1 MSFEFK
7 VGQLCLAN
15 DRSIEK
21 TEFAYPS
28 RHGKFC
34 KFLAEHEADIWSIK
48 ELRGGAQDLMQD
60 FSNHSGLAIACC
72 YPVRYLSWKDGVFN
86 PYYLGQLYNPKK
98 FILFSAK
105 PHYYIMDE
113 CPYGT
118 MFLDCTYIPL
128 INGNPEPDQ
137 AIQVLSYHLPARA
150 DLNIKA
156 LKYIRSNTIYTEN
169 RVIKTGDFNIFTNSS
184 EYMEQMDLLYQPHFT
199 ESTSDLITED
209 KQKCYGTFYP
219 FPHDKLPVQILH
231 PTQTP
236 TEAQGFYHSKP
247 DYMFHKGVKCI
258 ESILHNEK
266 ELSDHFPIITSYQM

>member
-21 TEFAYPS
+21 AEFKYSS

-34 KFLAEHEADIWSIK
+34 KFIADHEADIWSIK
-48 ELRGGAQDLMQD
+48 ELRNGAHDHMQD

-72 YPVRYLSWKDGVFN
+72 FPVRYLHWHGVFD

-98 FILFSAK
+98 LILFSAK
-105 PHYYIMDE
+105 PHYYMMED

-128 INGNPEPDQ
+128 INNKPEPDQ
-137 AIQVLSYHLPARA
+137 AIQVLSYHLPGRA

-156 LKYIRSNTIYTEN
+156 LRYIRSNTIYTEN
-169 RVIKTGDFNIFTNSS
+169 RVIKTGDFNIFANSS
-184 EYMEQMDLLYQPHFT
+184 EYAEQLDLLYQPCFT

-219 FPHDKLPVQILH
+219 FTHDGILH
-231 PTQTP
+231 PTQSP
-236 TEAQGFYHSKP
+236 TQGFYHSKP
-247 DYMFHKGVKCI
+247 DFMFHKGLKST
-258 ESILHNEK
+258 ESIMYNEK
-266 ELSDHFPIITSYQM
+266 ELSDHFPIITSYAL